1 MARCG
6 DRGYGP
12 LNDSVVAVSQLLR
25 ERLEVIEGDITRVEV
40 DSIVN
45 AANESLLGGG
55 GVDGAIH
62 RAAGPQLL
70 EACRLFGGC
79 PVGQARIT
87 PGYDLPARFVI
98 HAVGPIWRGGEH
110 REGELLA
117 SAYRNSL
124 ELAAKNDIAS
134 IAFPAISCG
143 AYGYP
148 IEAACRVALQTIGAH
163 IRENPLP
170 EHVLLVCF
178 DRTVAESYRSLL

>member
-1 MARCG
+1 M
-6 DRGYGP
+6 
-12 LNDSVVAVSQLLR
+12 NVSPALR
-25 ERLEVIEGDITRVEV
+25 ERLEVIDGDITQVEV

-45 AANESLLGGG
+45 AANESLLGGA

-62 RAAGPQLL
+62 RAAGPRLL
-70 EACRLFGGC
+70 QACRSLGGC

-87 PGYDLPARFVI
+87 PGFDLPARFVI

-110 REGELLA
+110 REAELLA

-124 ELAAKNDIAS
+124 ELAATNNLSS

-148 IEAACRVALQTIGAH
+148 IEAACRVALHTIGTH
-163 IRENPLP
+163 IRGNPLP
-170 EHVLLVCF
+170 EYVLLVCF
-178 DRTVAESYRSLL
+178 DRVVAESYRSLL